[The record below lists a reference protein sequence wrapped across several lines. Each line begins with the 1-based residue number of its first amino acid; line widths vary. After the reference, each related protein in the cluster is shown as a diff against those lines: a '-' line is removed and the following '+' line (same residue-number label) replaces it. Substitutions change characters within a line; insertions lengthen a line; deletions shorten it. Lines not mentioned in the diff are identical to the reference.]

1 MKDYARYWYFIM
13 SMVIL
18 IFGVGEVLRVQPNP
32 TALLTLLLWSLL
44 LISVI
49 ALETIGYIVIWR
61 RDSPAGKRIIAF
73 FSSFLRLEG

>member
-1 MKDYARYWYFIM
+1 MKDYARYWYFIL

-18 IFGVGEVLRVQPNP
+18 IFGVWEVLRVQPNP
-32 TALLTLLLWSLL
+32 AALSTLLLWSLL

-73 FSSFLRLEG
+73 FSSVLRLED